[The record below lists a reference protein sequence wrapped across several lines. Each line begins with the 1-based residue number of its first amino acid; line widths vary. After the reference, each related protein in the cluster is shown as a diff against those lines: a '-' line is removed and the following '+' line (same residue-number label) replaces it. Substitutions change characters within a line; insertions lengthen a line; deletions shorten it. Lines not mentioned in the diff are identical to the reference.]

1 MEQNPKRL
9 FATAIA
15 VFTLGFLGRIVLH
28 GYPNFE
34 TVMVASFLSAL
45 VLPRNWTFI
54 VTISMIVASDIYLG
68 YFGGSKIILFTYSG
82 FLFVSLLTSRFKNS
96 IHGSF
101 KPNTVY
107 KFGASGVILTLTY
120 DIWTNFG
127 VFLLTYN
134 HTLENLVFVYI
145 LGLPFM
151 LYHLISSLVTFTL
164 IGFPFYIISLYG
176 INNNLNMEDE
186 SISYEQN

>member
-1 MEQNPKRL
+1 MEQHSKRL
-9 FATAIA
+9 FATAIS
-15 VFTLGFLGRIVLH
+15 VFIIGFVGRIVLH
-28 GYPNFE
+28 DYPNFE

-45 VLPRNWTFI
+45 VLPRNWTFV
-54 VTISMIVASDIYLG
+54 VTISMIVSSDIYLG

-82 FLFVSLLTSRFKNS
+82 FLFVSLLTSKFKNNMKGGLKS
-96 IHGSF
+96 G
-101 KPNTVY
+101 TVY
-107 KFGASGVILTLTY
+107 KFGGAGILVTLMY

-134 HTLENLVFVYI
+134 YTLDNLILVYV

-164 IGFPFYIISLYG
+164 IGFPFYALFSQNMNNKLNIEQEV
-176 INNNLNMEDE
+176 INH
-186 SISYEQN
+186 EQN

>member
-28 GYPNFE
+28 DYPNFE

-82 FLFVSLLTSRFKNS
+82 FLFISLLTSRFKNN
-96 IHGSF
+96 IQGGF
-101 KPNTVY
+101 KPITVY

-186 SISYEQN
+186 NISYE

>member
-1 MEQNPKRL
+1 MERNYKRL
-9 FATAIA
+9 IATASV
-15 VFTLGFLGRIVLH
+15 VFILGFVGRIVLH
-28 GYPNFE
+28 DYSNFE
-34 TVMVASFLSAL
+34 TIMVATFLSAL

-82 FLFVSLLTSRFKNS
+82 FIVVSFLTSKFKNN
-96 IHGSF
+96 IHGGF

-107 KFGASGVILTLTY
+107 KFGASGIILTLTY

-134 HTLENLVFVYI
+134 HTLENLVLVYI

-164 IGFPFYIISLYG
+164 IGFPFYTLTLHG
-176 INNNLNMEDE
+176 IGNNLDIEDE
-186 SISYEQN
+186 KILYEQN

>member
-9 FATAIA
+9 FATAIS
-15 VFTLGFLGRIVLH
+15 VFTLGFIGRIVLH
-28 GYPNFE
+28 DYSNFE
-34 TVMVASFLSAL
+34 TIMVATFLSAL
-45 VLPRNWTFI
+45 VLPKNWAFI

-82 FLFVSLLTSRFKNS
+82 FLFVSFLTSKFKKN
-96 IHGSF
+96 IHGDF

-107 KFGASGVILTLTY
+107 KFGASGVLLTLTY

-134 HTLENLVFVYI
+134 YTLENLILVYI

-164 IGFPFYIISLYG
+164 IGFPFYTIHLHG
-176 INNNLNMEDE
+176 MNNKLDIEDE
-186 SISYEQN
+186 AITHEQN

>member
-1 MEQNPKRL
+1 MEQHSKRL
-9 FATAIA
+9 FATAIS
-15 VFTLGFLGRIVLH
+15 VFIIGFVGRIVLH
-28 GYPNFE
+28 DYPNFE

-45 VLPRNWTFI
+45 VLPRNWTFV
-54 VTISMIVASDIYLG
+54 VTISMIVSSDIYLG

-82 FLFVSLLTSRFKNS
+82 FLFVSLLTSKFKNNMKGGLKS
-96 IHGSF
+96 G
-101 KPNTVY
+101 TVY
-107 KFGASGVILTLTY
+107 KFGGAGILVTLMY

-134 HTLENLVFVYI
+134 YTLDNLILVYV

-164 IGFPFYIISLYG
+164 IGFPFYALFSQSMNNKLNIEQEV
-176 INNNLNMEDE
+176 INH
-186 SISYEQN
+186 EQN

>member
-1 MEQNPKRL
+1 MERNPKRL

-28 GYPNFE
+28 DYSNFE
-34 TVMVASFLSAL
+34 TIMVATFLSAL

-54 VTISMIVASDIYLG
+54 ITISMIVASDIYLG

-82 FLFVSLLTSRFKNS
+82 FLFVSFLTSKFENS
-96 IHGSF
+96 IHGDF

-107 KFGASGVILTLTY
+107 KFGASGIILTLTY

-134 HTLENLVFVYI
+134 HTLENLILVYI

-151 LYHLISSLVTFTL
+151 LYHLISSLITFTL
-164 IGFPFYIISLYG
+164 IGFPFYIISLHG
-176 INNNLNMEDE
+176 LNNSLEIEDE
-186 SISYEQN
+186 SISHEQN

>member
-1 MEQNPKRL
+1 MEQDSKRL

-15 VFTLGFLGRIVLH
+15 VFTLGFLGRIILH
-28 GYPNFE
+28 DYSNFE
-34 TVMVASFLSAL
+34 TIMVATFLSAL
-45 VLPRNWTFI
+45 VLPRNLTFI
-54 VTISMIVASDIYLG
+54 ITMSMIVASDIYLG

-82 FLFVSLLTSRFKNS
+82 FLFVSFLTSKFKNS
-96 IHGSF
+96 IHGGF
-101 KPNTVY
+101 KPTTV
-107 KFGASGVILTLTY
+107 VILTLTY

-134 HTLENLVFVYI
+134 HTLENLILVYI

>member
-1 MEQNPKRL
+1 M
-9 FATAIA
+9 
-15 VFTLGFLGRIVLH
+15 LH
-28 GYPNFE
+28 DYPNFE

-45 VLPRNWTFI
+45 VLPRNWTFV
-54 VTISMIVASDIYLG
+54 VTISMIVSSDIYLG

-82 FLFVSLLTSRFKNS
+82 FLFVSLLTSKFKNN
-96 IHGSF
+96 IKGGI
-101 KPNTVY
+101 KPGTVY
-107 KFGASGVILTLTY
+107 KFGGAGILVTLMY

-134 HTLENLVFVYI
+134 HTLDNLILVYV

-164 IGFPFYIISLYG
+164 IGFPFYALFSQG
-176 INNNLNMEDE
+176 MDNKLNVEDE
-186 SISYEQN
+186 ITSYEQN